1 MKKIIIISMVL
12 FSCSLLKA
20 QSLERTVIGS
30 VGMAIQNGTAGLSF
44 TVGEVATNTSNLLTQ
59 GFQQPNIVNN
69 TGTLDLTKSNQLAIV
84 FPNPTVDILNIKS
97 NLPEAGINQL
107 NYQVID
113 NFGKVVLQGKMV
125 SNGGKINV
133 QSLASASYVLVLSNG
148 TEFSQKVRFT
158 RI

>member
-1 MKKIIIISMVL
+1 MKKLMLICIIGL
-12 FSCSLLKA
+12 CGSLVQA

-30 VGMAIQNGTAGLSF
+30 AGLAIQNGTAGLSF
-44 TVGEVATNTSNLLTQ
+44 TVGEVATNSANLLTQ

-69 TGTLDLTKSNQLAIV
+69 TSTLDLSKTSQKAIV

-97 NLPEAGINQL
+97 NLPEAGIAQL

-113 NFGKVVLQGKMV
+113 NTGKVVLSGQMV
-125 SNGGKINV
+125 SDGGTINV